1 MKKNILTIFLMAALP
16 SFVLAQGSADI
27 VVTGASPVP
36 KGMLAMRLTSNYIVR
51 NLNGD
56 IVCRM
61 EKDSV
66 VGISDIAPD
75 GDRVKI
81 QVKIGP
87 CKDVKNGFVYVNY
100 LRPTDREGQKTIEN
114 ALVEIHGLSLRKEP
128 NVEDGSFA
136 CSLPKNTK
144 LKIVSEVQKRARWV
158 EVEVADAPKGCPTK
172 GWVSGS
178 YIKPDIDFSSL
189 HKMTAQEVTEAST
202 PDEDCE
208 KCRPEEVAGGR
219 RQPIR
224 QAIAAGAAIQA
235 AADQPQAQGKPGPF
249 TDFAKELL
257 STRKCPPPKG
267 SDYKCNRGLMEM
279 PTEGN
284 AGFCGTHHYTPDRP
298 PGVDT
303 YTSPEAACS
312 LVGLAQEWKKTACPD
327 DNKGCRIAWGDI
339 SHRTKARFG
348 GHSSEHTDGECIDIR
363 PFNTG
368 AFRDAGGRRP
378 TNRDYDREATTAFI
392 KLATKY
398 GASIRYS
405 DPKIK
410 KAKDQNVIWG
420 GSQHKDH
427 MHVCFESKNRTV
439 QNACNNLAVDPQV
452 CSELQ

>member
-1 MKKNILTIFLMAALP
+1 MKKNILTIFLMAALSP
-16 SFVLAQGSADI
+16 LVFAQQDPGI
-27 VVTGASPVP
+27 VVKGVSLVP
-36 KGMLAMRLTSNYIVR
+36 KGLLAMRLTSNYIVR

-56 IVCRM
+56 IVCRI
-61 EKDSV
+61 EKNDV
-66 VGISDIAPD
+66 VGIAAMAPD

-81 QVKIGP
+81 QVNGGP

-100 LRPTDREGQKTIEN
+100 LRPTEKNGQKTIEN

-128 NVEDGSFA
+128 NVEDGSFV
-136 CSLPKNTK
+136 CSLLKNTK
-144 LKIVSEVQKRARWV
+144 LKVMSEVQKRSRWV
-158 EVEVADAPKGCPTK
+158 EVEVSNAPKGCPTK

-178 YIKPDIDFSSL
+178 YIKPDVDFASL
-189 HKMTAQEVTEAST
+189 PKLTAQEVTEAST
-202 PDEDCE
+202 PDEECE
-208 KCRPEEVAGGR
+208 RCRSEEVAGGR
-219 RQPIR
+219 QQPIK

-235 AADQPQAQGKPGPF
+235 VTDQVQGQGKPGPF

-257 STRKCPPPKG
+257 STRKCPPAKG

-298 PGVDT
+298 PGVDA
-303 YTSPEAACS
+303 YASPEAACS
-312 LVGLAQEWKKTACPD
+312 LVGIAQEWKKTVCPD

-339 SHRTKARFG
+339 SHKTRAKFG
-348 GHSSEHTDGECIDIR
+348 THSSEHAQGECVDIR
-363 PFNTG
+363 PFNKG
-368 AFRDAGGRRP
+368 AFRDAGGRKP
-378 TNRDYDREATTAFI
+378 TNNDYDRDTTEAFL

-410 KAKDQNVIWG
+410 KSEDLNLIWG
-420 GSQHKDH
+420 GSQHKNH
-427 MHVCFESKNRTV
+427 MHVCFESSNSKV
-439 QNACNNLAVDPQV
+439 QKACDNLTVDPQV